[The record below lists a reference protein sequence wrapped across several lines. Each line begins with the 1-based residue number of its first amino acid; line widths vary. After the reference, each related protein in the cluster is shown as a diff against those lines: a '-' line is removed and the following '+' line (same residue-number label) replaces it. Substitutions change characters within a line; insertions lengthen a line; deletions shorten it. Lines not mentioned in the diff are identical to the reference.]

1 MTGSGLFEAA
11 LVAESGS
18 CPQRLGDKIASF
30 RHREGL
36 SVERLAEMLGVSRQ
50 AVWYWESGRREPRPK
65 IVVQLEKMGM
75 KIEREVGV
83 TNFAT
88 LVQTAK
94 RRLANDL
101 GIEPDR
107 IHVVIEN

>member
-1 MTGSGLFEAA
+1 MSHSDHFETIPPAEKGSN
-11 LVAESGS
+11 
-18 CPQRLGDKIASF
+18 PQGLGDRIASF
-30 RHREGL
+30 RHHEGL
-36 SVERLAEMLGVSRQ
+36 SVERLADMLEVSRQ

-65 IVVQLEKMGM
+65 VIALLEKMGM
-75 KIEREVGV
+75 KIELEFGAA
-83 TNFAT
+83 NFAT